1 MFKSTRNIINGENL
15 KYTSRFK
22 YVREVEK
29 SNYHRLAP
37 IGLERRNIFP
47 DNHFEESDI

>member
-1 MFKSTRNIINGENL
+1 MFESTRNIINGENL
-15 KYTSRFK
+15 EYTSRFK

-29 SNYHRLAP
+29 SNYQRLTP